1 MKISIG
7 LDLSTVNSGYSVFH
21 DDKLIKYGS
30 IKPKTTLDV
39 LQRIEVMCEEFR
51 PIIKEQCDKHNV
63 FEDEIIFVVE
73 NIFLG
78 FFKGRNQV
86 LGFANLGR
94 ISGAVMAII
103 FNNGQPAENIILR
116 NANVARPMVG
126 LSGSCQKCEV
136 QSWVINKFF
145 NIDNS
150 DYEGL
155 IDAVYAQK
163 NVGDISQEVYK
174 KRMGDISKLIE
185 SETGFGEDVSDAIL
199 LSYSEVKHSE

>member
-7 LDLSTVNSGYSVFH
+7 LDLSTTCSGYSVFH
-21 DDKLIKYGS
+21 GDKLVSHGS

-39 LQRIEVMCEEFR
+39 LQRIECMCEGFR
-51 PIIKEQCDKHNV
+51 PIIKGQCDKHNV

-78 FFKGRNQV
+78 HFKGRNQV

-94 ISGAVMAII
+94 ISGAVMEII
-103 FNNGQPAENIILR
+103 FSNGQPAENIILR

-126 LSGSCQKCEV
+126 LSGSCQKAEV
-136 QSWVINKFF
+136 QCWVLQKFF
-145 NIDNS
+145 NTDTS

-163 NVGDISQEVYK
+163 NVGDISKGVYK

-185 SETGFGEDVSDAIL
+185 SETNISEDIADAVL
-199 LSYSEVKHSE
+199 LGYGEVK